1 MTAQVEDV
9 MTMLTRVAEAT
20 GLEAAYRHSCR
31 GAVVA
36 TPFIIGGGLLFGP
49 VGIFIGKC
57 ALLWKQE
64 GGEIPE

>member
-1 MTAQVEDV
+1 MTARFEDV
-9 MTMLTRVAEAT
+9 MTMLTHVAKVTE
-20 GLEAAYRHSCR
+20 LKAAYRHSKR
-31 GAVVA
+31 GAAVA

-64 GGEIPE
+64 GG